1 MKYDFHI
8 HTTLSDGSLPP
19 EEVVE
24 LAKKAQIDVMC
35 LTDHDTLLSIDK
47 AKKLDKKDKD
57 IKIYGGLEVSTYM
70 PDIKRYAHVLSY
82 RCDRHNKA
90 LNRMVN
96 GTIQRRTDSF
106 YQSID
111 IINKKGDVHIDK
123 EKVEKYKGINGFY
136 KQHILKYLVD
146 IGYTN
151 DMHGETRTKIF
162 SRAKGYAH
170 VEFEYPET
178 CAAIQVIRNAG
189 GIPML
194 AHTFY
199 SDNFH
204 AIDRMIEAGLMGI
217 EIYHPKH
224 NKEQTEILLEFCEKR
239 GLLVSCGSD
248 FHGVF
253 SETDTQIGR
262 TSVDSEKTREFL
274 SLLQADKNK

>member
-19 EEVVE
+19 EEVVT
-24 LAKKAQIDVMC
+24 LARNAQIDIMC

-47 AKKLDKKDKD
+47 AKKLDKKIKD

-70 PDIKRYAHVLSY
+70 PDIQRYAHVLAY
-82 RCDRHNKA
+82 RCDRHDKA

-96 GTIQRRTDSF
+96 RTIKRRIDSF
-106 YQSID
+106 YQSIE

-123 EKVEKYKGINGFY
+123 DKVEKYKGINGFY

-146 IGYTN
+146 IGYTS
-151 DMHGETRTKIF
+151 DMHGETRTNIF

-178 CAAIQVIRNAG
+178 CEAIEIIRNAG

-199 SDNFH
+199 SDNFQV
-204 AIDRMIEAGLMGI
+204 IDRMTEAGLMGI
-217 EIYHPKH
+217 EVYHPKH
-224 NKEQTEILLEFCEKR
+224 SAEQSKVLRDFCEKR

-248 FHGVF
+248 FHGMY
-253 SETDTQIGR
+253 SETDTQLGR
-262 TSVDSEKTREFL
+262 TSVDDEKIREFV
-274 SLLQADKNK
+274 SLLETKISN